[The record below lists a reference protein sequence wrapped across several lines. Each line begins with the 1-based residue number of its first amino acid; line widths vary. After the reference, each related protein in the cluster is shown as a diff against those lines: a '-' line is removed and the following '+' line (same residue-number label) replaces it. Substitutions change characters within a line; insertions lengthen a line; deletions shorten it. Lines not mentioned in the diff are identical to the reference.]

1 MKENFEELKAGE
13 MEKAVGGTADPNATV
28 GSMVN
33 PNNQGHRYTSEPHC
47 RSCKKVVKM
56 IGAYYICD
64 NAHCGQRGIKKT
76 IQEID
81 WY

>member
-13 MEKAVGGTADPNATV
+13 MEKAVGGKIDPN
-28 GSMVN
+28 GN
-33 PNNQGHRYTSEPHC
+33 ERGYTSEPHC

-64 NAHCGQRGIKKT
+64 NAHCEQRGIKKT